1 MKLDTLD
8 TLMTEELRDV
18 YDAEKQITKALPK
31 LAKAAHSQ
39 ELKEALQEH
48 LEVTRGQIARLE
60 EIFGLLDEKP
70 KSKPC
75 AGMKGLIEEG
85 NEILQEAKGDSDENL
100 MDAAIISAA
109 QRVEHYEISAYGS
122 LRTYAECLGNDSVA
136 QLLEQTK
143 EEEAEA
149 DRKLTEISEQILQN
163 AQNGMEEEDDED
175 IDEDEESA
183 DEEMSS
189 GNGRKSAV
197 KRPAATGRSRR
208 R

>member
-18 YDAEKQITKALPK
+18 YDAEKQNTKALPK
-31 LAKAAHSQ
+31 LAKAAHSP

-48 LEVTRGQIARLE
+48 LEVTKGQIARLE

-100 MDAAIISAA
+100 LDAAIISAA
-109 QRVEHYEISAYGS
+109 QRV
-122 LRTYAECLGNDSVA
+122 
-136 QLLEQTK
+136 
-143 EEEAEA
+143 
-149 DRKLTEISEQILQN
+149 
-163 AQNGMEEEDDED
+163 
-175 IDEDEESA
+175 
-183 DEEMSS
+183 
-189 GNGRKSAV
+189 
-197 KRPAATGRSRR
+197 
-208 R
+208 